1 MVLGLAQMAE
11 DAGRDAADLLCR
23 HADRCDLRLR
33 AQLLRGREHLAR
45 VLAALRRA
53 APARIRPH
61 RSRHRLCAGL
71 RDRLRARTDGW
82 RAGDCDPLDG
92 SAGKTVL
99 GDRRECRHEAGRGHP
114 LDRSELALLHALRH
128 RAAGHRRLCQLRAA
142 ALRDQRPRGLRDGL
156 RRRRRHRPGA
166 RRRHPQVLLFGRQR
180 HPAHHRRHRLHHRHH
195 HRLVARPPVRQ
206 GGADVTPQE
215 VDTAQIRARY
225 PDVFDRP
232 ASARLATPAMIA
244 AALAILVYGL
254 VDLDFSPSRFFAGLS
269 QLGWITLMMI
279 PPDPGSSLPIY
290 LKALGETL
298 SIALLGTTLAAVFA
312 LPVSLLAAR
321 NIVPS
326 NILRFPVRRFLDS
339 IRGVDT
345 LIWALVWIN
354 VVGLGPFAGVLAIA
368 VSDFGA
374 FGKLFSEAIEGAD
387 QKQVEGIRASGGSAL
402 HEIRFGLLPQV
413 LPVIAGQVL
422 YFIESNTRSATIIGI
437 VGAGGIGLQLAEQIR
452 VLEWQKVSFLIL
464 MILVAVAAIDFISG
478 KLRFAIIGR
487 RAVA

>member
-1 MVLGLAQMAE
+1 MTG
-11 DAGRDAADLLCR
+11 
-23 HADRCDLRLR
+23 
-33 AQLLRGREHLAR
+33 
-45 VLAALRRA
+45 
-53 APARIRPH
+53 
-61 RSRHRLCAGL
+61 
-71 RDRLRARTDGW
+71 
-82 RAGDCDPLDG
+82 
-92 SAGKTVL
+92 
-99 GDRRECRHEAGRGHP
+99 
-114 LDRSELALLHALRH
+114 
-128 RAAGHRRLCQLRAA
+128 
-142 ALRDQRPRGLRDGL
+142 
-156 RRRRRHRPGA
+156 
-166 RRRHPQVLLFGRQR
+166 
-180 HPAHHRRHRLHHRHH
+180 
-195 HRLVARPPVRQ
+195 
-206 GGADVTPQE
+206 PQE

-232 ASARLATPAMIA
+232 ASARLATPAMIV
-244 AALAILVYGL
+244 AALGIFIYGL
-254 VDLDFSPSRFFAGLS
+254 VDLDFSPSRFAAGLS
-269 QLGWITLMMI
+269 QLGWISMMMI

-298 SIALLGTTLAAVFA
+298 SIALLGTTLAAIFA

-321 NIVPS
+321 NVVP

-464 MILVAVAAIDFISG
+464 MILVAVAAIDFISS

>member
-1 MVLGLAQMAE
+1 LSKPQDVNTAE
-11 DAGRDAADLLCR
+11 L
-23 HADRCDLRLR
+23 
-33 AQLLRGREHLAR
+33 
-45 VLAALRRA
+45 
-53 APARIRPH
+53 
-61 RSRHRLCAGL
+61 
-71 RDRLRARTDGW
+71 
-82 RAGDCDPLDG
+82 
-92 SAGKTVL
+92 
-99 GDRRECRHEAGRGHP
+99 
-114 LDRSELALLHALRH
+114 
-128 RAAGHRRLCQLRAA
+128 
-142 ALRDQRPRGLRDGL
+142 
-156 RRRRRHRPGA
+156 
-166 RRRHPQVLLFGRQR
+166 
-180 HPAHHRRHRLHHRHH
+180 
-195 HRLVARPPVRQ
+195 
-206 GGADVTPQE
+206 
-215 VDTAQIRARY
+215 RARY

-232 ASARLATPAMIA
+232 ASARLATPAMLI
-244 AALAILVYGL
+244 AALAIFVFGL
-254 VDLDFSPSRFFAGLS
+254 VDLDFSPSRFISGLS
-269 QLGWITLMMI
+269 QLGWISMMMM
-279 PPDPGSSLPIY
+279 PPDPGSSLPLY

-298 SIALLGTTLAAVFA
+298 SIALLGTTLAALLA

-321 NIVPS
+321 NIVPA
-326 NILRFPVRRFLDS
+326 IVRFPIRRFLDS

-402 HEIRFGLLPQV
+402 HEIRFGLMPQV